1 MAQENPTH
9 EHDAEQGDS
18 RPNEASNTPD
28 RDTATKKKSNLVS
41 NILIVVGVVLLV
53 VAGFIYLQNMQ
64 NYQKIDEENERVAE
78 YAKLSDDENTP
89 PNVDWEALKAMNPDV
104 VGWLQVPGT
113 VVNYPVFQTNDNDY
127 YLNHAPDRSDS
138 IGGSVFLDYENAA
151 PGMVDA
157 QTIVYGHH
165 MRNGSQFKQIADMED
180 QSLFD
185 VVKTVWYVTEKNG
198 AYNLAPVFLYYTN
211 EDDLDVRQF
220 TFDNDEAYRN
230 YLKMYFEKAQTK
242 RPDAEQILAQVKHI
256 FTLSTCN
263 YYDGL
268 GRTLL
273 VCAPKSEIPGTPEY
287 EAAKAAEAK
296 AAEAKKAEEQQQPE
310 DQQAEPQQES
320 QQDEPQQEVQQAE
333 PQQQEAQPQSNEADA
348 EAGIEG

>member
-1 MAQENPTH
+1 MAQQEESKETMP
-9 EHDAEQGDS
+9 D
-18 RPNEASNTPD
+18 EAP
-28 RDTATKKKSNLVS
+28 KKKSNLVS
-41 NILIVVGVVLLV
+41 NILIVVGVVLLG
-53 VAGFIYLQNMQ
+53 VAGFIFFQNNQ
-64 NYQKIDEENERVAE
+64 NYKKIDEENERVAE

-89 PNVDWEALKAMNPDV
+89 PQVDWAALKAMNPDV

-113 VVNYPVFQTNDNDY
+113 VVNYPVFQTTDNEY

-138 IGGSVFLDYENAA
+138 IGGSVFLDYECKA

-180 QSLFD
+180 QKLFD
-185 VVKTVWYVTEKNG
+185 TIKTVWYVTEKQG
-198 AYNLAPVFLYYTN
+198 AHNLTPIFLYYTN

-220 TFDNDEAYRN
+220 AFKNDDEFHK
-230 YLKMYFEKAQTK
+230 YLEGYFAKAQAK
-242 RPDAEQILAQVKHI
+242 RADADKIIKQVKHV

-273 VCAPKSEIPGTPEY
+273 VCAPKSEVPGTPEY
-287 EAAKAAEAK
+287 AAAQEAAQKEKDQKKQSEAEQAK
-296 AAEAKKAEEQQQPE
+296 SAEQAEGGQANGA
-310 DQQAEPQQES
+310 QQAENAGAE
-320 QQDEPQQEVQQAE
+320 QAE
-333 PQQQEAQPQSNEADA
+333 VSEE
-348 EAGIEG
+348 